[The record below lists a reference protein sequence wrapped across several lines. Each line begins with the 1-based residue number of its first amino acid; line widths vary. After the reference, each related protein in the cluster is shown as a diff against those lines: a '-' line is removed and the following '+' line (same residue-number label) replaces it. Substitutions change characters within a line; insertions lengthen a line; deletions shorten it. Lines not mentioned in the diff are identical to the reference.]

1 MYRLSLFWNTVH
13 DHLGSDVLDR
23 QKLTSGEYDTTVA
36 AGENEDAADMQGGT
50 TGAEAGA
57 EPSGSQ
63 GPGHGGGV
71 AGGGAALPL
80 GRHPKRGDG

>member
-1 MYRLSLFWNTVH
+1 MYFKPA
-13 DHLGSDVLDR
+13 SDGLDR
-23 QKLTSGEYDTTVA
+23 QKLTSGEYDHMVA
-36 AGENEDAADMQGGT
+36 AGENEGAAGMQGGT

-71 AGGGAALPL
+71 ASDGAALPP
-80 GRHPKRGDG
+80 GRHPKHGDG